1 MLMKLAPFAAI
12 AVAAGVAATF
22 QGAAN
27 SGLASRTGIG
37 PAVLVNCVLVF
48 LGALVFWAVLG
59 ARRDFFPAETPWTL
73 YLGGIFGLAIV
84 IAMAYVFPK
93 IGGAMAI
100 ACMVL
105 GQGIAALLAD
115 HFGLMGLPRNPV
127 TLTRIAG
134 VLLVAGG
141 VVLIR
146 W

>member
-12 AVAAGVAATF
+12 ALAAGVAATF

-27 SGLASRTGIG
+27 SGLASRAGIG
-37 PAVLVNCVLVF
+37 PAVLVNCVIVF
-48 LGALVFWAVLG
+48 LGAIVFWAILG
-59 ARRDFFPAETPWTL
+59 AKTSWFPPQTAWTF
-73 YLGGIFGLAIV
+73 YLGGVFGLAIV

-127 TLTRIAG
+127 TLARIAG